1 LSEEVGS
8 DEQSVMAMRG
18 LFGCYYARGEL
29 ERAFAQGERVA
40 ALAARTGSRPDRM
53 IAQMQKGSISFWR
66 GDFVAARRDLEDAL
80 ASYVPDEH
88 RAKLSTLQIDPGAN
102 SGYHLSWT
110 LWTLGFTD
118 QAVVAL
124 QRALEAARKIGQPL
138 TLAMALFWSAAV
150 KLSVGDLDGAEAATA
165 ELRAVAT
172 EFHIRYY
179 RATVTVLEGALL
191 IERDQVEGGMTLLR
205 RSFAEFQSQKAG
217 LGRPWT
223 LAWLAEGCL
232 RMGATGEG
240 LRTIDIA
247 FAVIESRGEAH
258 WQAELHRLKGD
269 LLIARGE
276 LASAEE
282 AFRTALGIAQ
292 RQGALSLELRAA
304 MGLSRMLAA
313 RGEADEAHALLAEV
327 HSRFTEGFGT
337 RDLRR
342 AAHQVCELG
351 AEQAPALAPTPPG
364 AVLRTIA

>member
-1 LSEEVGS
+1 
-8 DEQSVMAMRG
+8 
-18 LFGCYYARGEL
+18 
-29 ERAFAQGERVA
+29 
-40 ALAARTGSRPDRM
+40 
-53 IAQMQKGSISFWR
+53 
-66 GDFVAARRDLEDAL
+66 
-80 ASYVPDEH
+80 
-88 RAKLSTLQIDPGAN
+88 
-102 SGYHLSWT
+102 
-110 LWTLGFTD
+110 
-118 QAVVAL
+118 
-124 QRALEAARKIGQPL
+124 
-138 TLAMALFWSAAV
+138 
-150 KLSVGDLDGAEAATA
+150 VGDLDGAEAATA